1 MPLLS
6 KPSFAPRTALIYITV
21 GALLDVWTVV
31 WYFWFAR
38 DQQGYISRDTWFWL
52 SGLFLSGLV
61 LMLIGFYLGR
71 IGRAARKAETPPSDV
86 EADEAAIQQTAAA
99 TPNPVVAGG
108 GAALPGQAVF
118 PGQAVPMAGTTVPG
132 TPMLPP
138 TAAPPAPPQY
148 VPGVTKH

>member
-21 GALLDVWTVV
+21 GALLDVWTLV

-52 SGLFLSGLV
+52 SGLFFSGLV

-71 IGRAARKAETPPSDV
+71 IGRAARKAEMPPPEV
-86 EADEAAIQQTAAA
+86 EADEAAIQQTAAG
-99 TPNPVVAGG
+99 TPHPVITGA
-108 GAALPGQAVF
+108 GAAV

-138 TAAPPAPPQY
+138 QAAPPAPPQY
-148 VPGVTKH
+148 VPGVTKR